1 MNVTVRKIGNSE
13 GVILPKEVLER
24 HNLRAGDTLVLTE
37 DGNEL
42 RLSPAQD
49 DPEEFERKIDIP
61 GEDVCDTLREY
72 IQTYERPNAAAV
84 TGPTH
89 AATTSAWKATTTSS
103 RRPTAPAISMS
114 AATAGAEVNVTA
126 STLRSAMRST
136 RRNTGVGSAAPS
148 TR

>member
-49 DPEEFERKIDIP
+49 DPEEFERKMKIA
-61 GEDVCDTLREY
+61 RERMKK
-72 IQTYERPNAAAV
+72 YEVAYRALA
-84 TGPTH
+84 
-89 AATTSAWKATTTSS
+89 K
-103 RRPTAPAISMS
+103 
-114 AATAGAEVNVTA
+114 
-126 STLRSAMRST
+126 
-136 RRNTGVGSAAPS
+136 
-148 TR
+148 

>member
-49 DPEEFERKIDIP
+49 DPEEFERKMKIARD
-61 GEDVCDTLREY
+61 RMKK
-72 IQTYERPNAAAV
+72 YEVAYRALA
-84 TGPTH
+84 
-89 AATTSAWKATTTSS
+89 K
-103 RRPTAPAISMS
+103 
-114 AATAGAEVNVTA
+114 
-126 STLRSAMRST
+126 
-136 RRNTGVGSAAPS
+136 
-148 TR
+148 